1 MVMGVKV
8 IGHEVYR
15 GLLMGFMGFLSAED
29 ACYPNHFPHC
39 FYLSNK
45 FHTSSAILFFFIPS
59 FPPVFLFVFLLPS
72 FKRNPFVSFR
82 YAESADPRW
91 YLEFTG
97 PATFNGFWVGSKV
110 TIRAASESERK
121 LGGVLRRGALNLK
134 EKWCSFHLDKLL
146 VAPLLSESLHR
157 VSSV

>member
-45 FHTSSAILFFFIPS
+45 FHTSSAILFF
-59 FPPVFLFVFLLPS
+59 LFLLSLQS
-72 FKRNPFVSFR
+72 FFSYSF
-82 YAESADPRW
+82 
-91 YLEFTG
+91 
-97 PATFNGFWVGSKV
+97 
-110 TIRAASESERK
+110 
-121 LGGVLRRGALNLK
+121 
-134 EKWCSFHLDKLL
+134 C
-146 VAPLLSESLHR
+146 R
-157 VSSV
+157 VSKETRLCRFGMLKVRTRGGI